1 MDQNPQTSAEIVS
14 NLHNFVFLGSRII
27 TDFADAN
34 LVIPF
39 LHDYVA
45 LFLDR
50 VEPVKPDNNK
60 ACRGFASS
68 THSRQ
73 FKGFDFE

>member
-14 NLHNFVFLGSRII
+14 NLRNFVFLGSRII

-39 LHDYVA
+39 LYNYVA
-45 LFLDR
+45 LFLGR
-50 VEPVKPDNNK
+50 VEPVKPIGVNLRKNLGY
-60 ACRGFASS
+60 CE
-68 THSRQ
+68 HL
-73 FKGFDFE
+73 